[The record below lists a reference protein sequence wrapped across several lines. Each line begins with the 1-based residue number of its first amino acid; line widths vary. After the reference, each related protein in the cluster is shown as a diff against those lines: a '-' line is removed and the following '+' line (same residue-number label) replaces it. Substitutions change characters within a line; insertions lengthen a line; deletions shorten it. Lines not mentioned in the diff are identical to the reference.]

1 MIELILID
9 NLLSLFN
16 FGFNTTKHDRS
27 GKRSV
32 ETEKYQIIFLKY
44 FTTKMMK
51 HFRLIFSMK
60 YFFVYFCSCIFP
72 GVFGQD
78 FLCGTSQLIHR
89 IAFLEFFKLGRTQI
103 DSEFNYSLSPSVMCF
118 IKVNLLSVF
127 GVQSLSHIRLF
138 TAPWTAACQSPL
150 S

>member
-1 MIELILID
+1 
-9 NLLSLFN
+9 
-16 FGFNTTKHDRS
+16 
-27 GKRSV
+27 
-32 ETEKYQIIFLKY
+32 
-44 FTTKMMK
+44 MMK

-60 YFFVYFCSCIFP
+60 YFFVYFCSCIFL

-138 TAPWTAACQSPL
+138 TAPWTAACQASLSITNSRSLLKLISIELVIPSNHLILSSIPSPPAFSL
-150 S
+150 SQHQGLFQ